1 MMTGFARVGQTGGRS
16 QFRERKGASGGQGR
30 GPCTRLFSGSP
41 IAERRRHAAN
51 ASIHRLVGAR
61 VAVIGPSPTMDA
73 GLRQHDK

>member
-1 MMTGFARVGQTGGRS
+1 MLA
-16 QFRERKGASGGQGR
+16 K
-30 GPCTRLFSGSP
+30 
-41 IAERRRHAAN
+41 

>member
-1 MMTGFARVGQTGGRS
+1 M
-16 QFRERKGASGGQGR
+16 
-30 GPCTRLFSGSP
+30 L
-41 IAERRRHAAN
+41 AN